1 MKESM
6 FAKLVEVV
14 HDYRSW
20 VAVLDYK
27 RTITLMARCGLEL
40 KPVRRRVLTL
50 VATRPRGLYPKGH
63 VWDIPEDKLD
73 RAVRSLKQRD
83 KKFADR
89 WKHEKL
95 TVEDAE
101 SLIRH
106 ATNGFLILNLNED
119 KL

>member
-1 MKESM
+1 MYKQL
-6 FAKLVEVV
+6 AEVIHNHRSWIAV
-14 HDYRSW
+14 HDIMGTATMVARSG
-20 VAVLDYK
+20 V
-27 RTITLMARCGLEL
+27 EL

-50 VATRPRGLYPKGH
+50 VATRSQGVYSKGH
-63 VWDIPEDKLD
+63 VWNIPEDKIE

-95 TVEDAE
+95 TVDDAE
-101 SLIRH
+101 SLIHH